1 MNGIVVFLVRR
12 CLASATVLLGLA
24 TVVFF
29 SIKLVP
35 GDPVRLMTQ
44 YRMPEEQVLEVYAK
58 LGWDQPLYIQYLNY
72 LWNLLQGDLGI
83 SIVANARVSDLVGAR
98 LAPTVFLA
106 VYATLLSVAI
116 AMPLAVWAAARRDRV
131 ADYVI
136 RIAGMVGFAMPAFW
150 IGLLLMIV
158 FGLKLRWLP
167 ISGYGNGFIGHLR
180 HLFMPAL
187 TLTFFLVPLFVQSL
201 RASMLDVMEMDFV
214 EVARAKG
221 LSEPRILTV
230 HVMRNALIP
239 LVTVVA
245 INFGFL
251 LGGAVL
257 IESVFS
263 LPGIGSLF
271 IRAVG
276 QRDYLVVQ
284 GLSLVFGVGVV
295 VASLLADVTYSLVDK
310 RVIRT

>member
-1 MNGIVVFLVRR
+1 
-12 CLASATVLLGLA
+12 
-24 TVVFF
+24 
-29 SIKLVP
+29 
-35 GDPVRLMTQ
+35 MTQ
-44 YRMPEEQVLEVYAK
+44 YRMPEQQVLEVYAR
-58 LGWDQPLYIQYLNY
+58 LGWDKPLHIQYLNY

-83 SIVANARVSDLVGAR
+83 SIVANARVSDLVSAR

-106 VYATLLSVAI
+106 VYATLLSIVI
-116 AMPLAVWAAARRDRV
+116 AMPLAIWAAARRDRLT
-131 ADYVI
+131 DYAI

-167 ISGYGNGFIGHLR
+167 ISGYGDGFIGHLR

-201 RASMLDVMEMDFV
+201 RASMLEVMDMDFV

-230 HVMRNALIP
+230 HVLRNALIP

-284 GLSLVFGVGVV
+284 SLSLVFAAGVV
-295 VASLLADVTYSLVDK
+295 AASLLADVTYSLIDK
-310 RVIRT
+310 RVTQT